1 MVLFASKREKLN
13 KDNETGINVSFL
25 QVAEN
30 KIVTVKFVR
39 FQLEYDAGCD
49 YDSVTLYDGISSSSP
64 ELAKLCGDE
73 LPKDISSSSNTLHI
87 KYASSLWYCSFS

>member
-1 MVLFASKREKLN
+1 MILFPSKREKLN
-13 KDNETGINVSFL
+13 KNNETGINVSFL
-25 QVAEN
+25 QVAEA
-30 KIVTVKFVR
+30 KIVTVKFIK
-39 FQLEYDAGCD
+39 FQLESDSGCD

-87 KYASSLWYCSFS
+87 KYASLWYCSFS

>member
-1 MVLFASKREKLN
+1 MILFASKREKLIKN
-13 KDNETGINVSFL
+13 NDTGINVSFL
-25 QVAEN
+25 QVAEA
-30 KIVTVKFVR
+30 KIVTVKFVK
-39 FQLEYDAGCD
+39 FQLEYHSACG

-87 KYASSLWYCSFS
+87 KYASLWYCSFS